1 MTRVDFYLLKD
12 SSASTRLELA
22 CKLAEKA
29 SARSQQVF
37 VYSTERHVLQ
47 ELDER
52 LWDFRPA
59 SFVAHQ
65 LLPENH
71 ISSLADNDPV
81 LLSSSEPGNKCQ
93 LLINLD
99 KTVPPF
105 FSRFERTLEI
115 VNKEPDIEESGRV
128 RYRFY
133 QERGYP
139 LTHHNL

>member
-12 SSASTRLELA
+12 ASAPTRLELA

-29 SARSQQVF
+29 GTRGQQVF
-37 VYSTERHVLQ
+37 VYSTERPMLR

-52 LWDFRPA
+52 LWDFRA
-59 SFVAHQ
+59 CSFVAHQ

-81 LLSSSEPGNKCQ
+81 LLSSSEPGHKCQ

-99 KTVPPF
+99 NSVPSF

-115 VNKEPDIEESGRV
+115 VNKEPNIEESGRV

-139 LTHHNL
+139 LAHHNL

>member
-1 MTRVDFYLLKD
+1 M
-12 SSASTRLELA
+12 
-22 CKLAEKA
+22 
-29 SARSQQVF
+29 
-37 VYSTERHVLQ
+37 YSTERHVLQ

>member
-12 SSASTRLELA
+12 ASSQTRLELA

-29 SARSQQVF
+29 SSRGQQVF
-37 VYSTERHVLQ
+37 VYSSERNLLQ

-52 LWDFRPA
+52 LWDFRPM

-65 LLPENH
+65 LLPENY

-81 LLSSSEPGNKCQ
+81 ILSTSEPGNKCQ

-99 KTVPPF
+99 NTVPSF

-115 VNKEPDIEESGRV
+115 VNKEPEVEERGRG

-133 QERGYP
+133 KERGYP
-139 LTHHNL
+139 LAHHSL